1 MTEQGERES
10 NLMSGEMS
18 LVLRS
23 VHNTTFALPSRFI
36 SIVAIVGPIQL
47 CRLAFAFKY

>member
-10 NLMSGEMS
+10 NLTSGEMS

-36 SIVAIVGPIQL
+36 SIVSIVQQL
-47 CRLAFAFKY
+47 RRLAFAFKY

>member
-10 NLMSGEMS
+10 NLTSDEMS

-23 VHNTTFALPSRFI
+23 LHNTTFALPSRFI
-36 SIVAIVGPIQL
+36 SIESIVGPIQL